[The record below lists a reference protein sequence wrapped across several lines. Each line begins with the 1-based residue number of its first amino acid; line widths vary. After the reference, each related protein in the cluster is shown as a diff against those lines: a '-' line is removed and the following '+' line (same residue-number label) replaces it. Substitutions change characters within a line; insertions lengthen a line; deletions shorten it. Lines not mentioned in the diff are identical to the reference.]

1 MPMRIATASLVL
13 ALFARACLADE
24 PASAVVAAKTPDGVR
39 FATLGGKPARPAP
52 TLFIFS
58 TDETTSL
65 TSPVYLAAGT
75 ILNKQG
81 WLCVSLDLPC
91 HGALRHDGEPDGLA
105 GWRHRIDAGDDP
117 LAEFTSRCTRVLDY
131 LVAADYAD
139 KNRVA
144 VCGTSRGGFSALHF
158 AAADPRVAC
167 AVGYA
172 PVTDLAALSEFK
184 GAEQA
189 PLVRQLAL
197 TNHADKL
204 AGRAI
209 WISIGATDDRVDTD
223 LAIATCRAITAASV
237 AKKLPDRVS
246 LQVLPSP
253 GHTTPAGFAEQSAQW
268 ILRTLR

>member
-1 MPMRIATASLVL
+1 MKITIAWLLLL
-13 ALFARACLADE
+13 ALHS
-24 PASAVVAAKTPDGVR
+24 PAHAEDAAPQLVAAKTPDGVS
-39 FATLGGKPARPAP
+39 FATLGGKPAKPAP

-58 TDETTSL
+58 TDDTTSL

-75 ILNKQG
+75 ILSKQG

-91 HGALRHDGEPDGLA
+91 HGQQQREGEPGGLE
-105 GWRHRIDAGDDP
+105 GWRYRIDKSDDP
-117 LAEFTSRCTRVLDY
+117 MVEFTARSRNVLDY
-131 LVAADYAD
+131 LIAAGYTD

-184 GAEQA
+184 GAQRA

-209 WISIGATDDRVDTD
+209 WITIGATDQRVDTD
-223 LAIATCRAITAASV
+223 AAIATARAITAASV
-237 AKKLPDRVS
+237 AKRLPDRVS
-246 LQVLPSP
+246 LHVLPSP
-253 GHTTPAGFAEQSAQW
+253 GHTTPEGFAEQSAQW
-268 ILRTLR
+268 ILRTPR